1 MRPDDS
7 KFTTIPVGKLGI
19 IAMESCSEL
28 GKKVD
33 EYLVKWHKER
43 QASDHAMI
51 NETVQDSFLL
61 DASCP
66 RFGSGEAKAFLR
78 ICTRRRP
85 LHSCRRIKS

>member
-1 MRPDDS
+1 MRLDDS

-43 QASDHAMI
+43 QASDHSLI
-51 NETVQDSFLL
+51 NETAQDTFLL

-66 RFGSGEAKAFLR
+66 
-78 ICTRRRP
+78 
-85 LHSCRRIKS
+85 